1 MDLGTIPGGN
11 GGYELHQK
19 LRTKTVRLMRK
30 NKHNEAVETL
40 HSGAIQLL
48 DMNEE
53 GSACDLAEYLLEVY
67 MQAHVP
73 MDNTSRERIN
83 SILEKTKSPMWRRK
97 TVMAANKWAISATQN
112 PLGDEKLRLFLA
124 ELLARGMY
132 FFLLSQITDKQFYE
146 AETHFIAACALNKD
160 NASKFAHMLL
170 EWNSSYAET
179 LTESDSDQPPKDSV
193 ERVLSG
199 TFALRGWVPYVG
211 YSKLFDSH
219 TQTATCS
226 CSRECKCV
234 HPGLC
239 AKRNQ
244 APPGFASSSQA

>member
-1 MDLGTIPGGN
+1 
-11 GGYELHQK
+11 
-19 LRTKTVRLMRK
+19 
-30 NKHNEAVETL
+30 
-40 HSGAIQLL
+40 
-48 DMNEE
+48 
-53 GSACDLAEYLLEVY
+53 

-73 MDNTSRERIN
+73 MDNTSRERIT

-132 FFLLSQITDKQFYE
+132 FFFLSQITDKQFYE

-211 YSKLFDSH
+211 HSKLFDSH
-219 TQTATCS
+219 TQTATRS